1 MSDKVILIIM
11 DGWGIGNDNKVSAI
25 HAANTPFYDSII
37 KKYPNSKLSASGKDV
52 GLPSGQMGN
61 SEVGHMNIGA
71 GRVVDQDLIRLNK
84 SLLHNGIKNNET
96 FLNAVEYARE
106 KSKDF
111 HIMGLLSEGGV
122 HSHSNH
128 LYEILEFLKI
138 QKLKK
143 IFLHLFTDGR
153 DTSPYDGVNEI
164 SKLIQYLENTNIS
177 IASVSGR
184 YYAMDRDSRW
194 ERIKLAYDAIVNGEG
209 IISNNIVNSIKTS
222 YNEAITDEFIKPIV
236 CADMDGSPIG
246 VIKDDDVV
254 FSFNYRSDRM
264 RQLSHALTQK
274 DFVDFDMKK
283 KNLYY
288 MTMTSYDE
296 NLKKTKVLFD
306 KKNIRKT
313 LGEVLEEN
321 NKSQLRIAE
330 TEKYP
335 HVTFFFS
342 GGREKKF
349 KNEFR
354 ILCDSPKV
362 ATYDLKPEMSAGEV
376 SSKFIDEINKKSFD
390 FACLN
395 FANPDMVGHTGDFD
409 AAVKA
414 CEAVDI
420 ETSRIVE
427 NALKNNYT
435 ILVTADHG
443 NAEKMINEDGS
454 PHTYHTTN
462 PVPFI
467 VISDRKDIKLCNG
480 KLGDI
485 APTILDLMNI
495 DIPGDMTGKN
505 IIQ

>member
-1 MSDKVILIIM
+1 
-11 DGWGIGNDNKVSAI
+11 
-25 HAANTPFYDSII
+25 
-37 KKYPNSKLSASGKDV
+37 
-52 GLPSGQMGN
+52 
-61 SEVGHMNIGA
+61 MNH
-71 GRVVDQDLIRLNK
+71 RLHQLVVFHV
-84 SLLHNGIKNNET
+84 LH
-96 FLNAVEYARE
+96 FLRRQQF
-106 KSKDF
+106 D
-111 HIMGLLSEGGV
+111 
-122 HSHSNH
+122 
-128 LYEILEFLKI
+128 
-138 QKLKK
+138 K

-153 DTSPYDGVNEI
+153 DTRPYDGVNEI
-164 SKLIQYLENTNIS
+164 SKLLQYLENTNIS

-236 CADMDGSPIG
+236 CADMEGSPIG

-349 KNEFR
+349 KNEFNSWR
-354 ILCDSPKV
+354 RSYRGLS
-362 ATYDLKPEMSAGEV
+362 
-376 SSKFIDEINKKSFD
+376 
-390 FACLN
+390 
-395 FANPDMVGHTGDFD
+395 
-409 AAVKA
+409 
-414 CEAVDI
+414 
-420 ETSRIVE
+420 
-427 NALKNNYT
+427 
-435 ILVTADHG
+435 
-443 NAEKMINEDGS
+443 
-454 PHTYHTTN
+454 
-462 PVPFI
+462 
-467 VISDRKDIKLCNG
+467 
-480 KLGDI
+480 
-485 APTILDLMNI
+485 
-495 DIPGDMTGKN
+495 
-505 IIQ
+505 